1 MRKVALIQPRAGSL
15 MFIGRENG
23 LSRLYV
29 RLADE
34 KSCNRSA
41 IGPNEILN
49 TARKC
54 LSPYTLEC
62 HNIDWWA
69 VYVSGQR
76 LVDRAV
82 KSGRIFLGGDAV
94 HTHSPQEGQGM
105 NTSIGDA
112 YNLGWKL
119 GGFIRGTLSQSIL
132 KTYETERRE
141 VAEWLIDFDR
151 RISKA
156 YAGNPSSSELQDV
169 YEENAARQSGI
180 GIRYSPGV
188 SIPAIEYSSD
198 QKEGHAANG
207 KNDALLASRHDLAVK
222 VVPGTRFAPFEV
234 VNHAEGRIVNT
245 QDTLVSD
252 GHWRV
257 LVFGGSVKQAG
268 RLEHVNK
275 VAEDL
280 SDASTGI
287 LWRYIP
293 LHNHAGASAPIELL
307 LVHSASL
314 REVEWSAFHPAFR
327 PFDDR
332 KGYDYGKVFAD
343 APPAD
348 SAYHGYGIDKEVGC
362 IVAVRPDGIVGLVVG
377 LDDHDRLQ
385 QYFDT
390 VLVKHEDAR

>member
-1 MRKVALIQPRAGSL
+1 

-54 LSPYTLEC
+54 LAPYTLDC
-62 HNIDWWA
+62 HIIDWWA

-76 LVDRAV
+76 LVDHAV
-82 KSGRIFLGGDAV
+82 NSDRVFLAGDAV

-112 YNLGWKL
+112 FNLGWKL
-119 GGFIRGTLSQSIL
+119 GGFVKGSLSSSIL

-151 RISKA
+151 KISKA

-169 YEENAARQSGI
+169 YDENAARQSGI

-188 SIPAIEYSSD
+188 SISVSD
-198 QKEGHAANG
+198 IGGDKKEDHAANG
-207 KNDALLASRHDLAVK
+207 SNDASLASRHNPAVK
-222 VVPGTRFAPFEV
+222 VVPGTRFAPFDV

-257 LVFGGSVKQAG
+257 LVFGGSVSQAC
-268 RLEHVNK
+268 RLERVNK
-275 VAEDL
+275 TAADL
-280 SDASTGI
+280 SNAKTGL
-287 LWRYIP
+287 LWRYMP
-293 LHNHAGASAPIELL
+293 QYNHAGGSAPIELL
-307 LVHSASL
+307 LVHSATL

-343 APPAD
+343 TAPAE
-348 SAYHGYGIDKEVGC
+348 SAYHGYGIDKDIGC
-362 IVAVRPDGIVGLVVG
+362 MVAVRPDGIVGFVVG
-377 LDDHDRLQ
+377 LDDGKKLQ

-390 VLVKHEDAR
+390 VLVKKSREGKMT